1 LTQVVAAN
9 RKSRM
14 RNALKALG
22 AGALLVA
29 GLPSGTA
36 APARPRLTACEL
48 EHPLRLSVLAAECG
62 TLSVAENPRAP
73 DARRIELHFAR
84 VPAISRRKLPDPLIV
99 LAGGPGAAA
108 TAFYA
113 SVAGAFARIHR
124 DRDIIL
130 LDQRGT
136 GGSNPLD
143 CGRDRE
149 PLYRGS
155 EAEIAADTRRC
166 LADLSARAAVQY
178 YTTSLAVADLEQLR
192 AALGYPQVNLY
203 GTSYGTR
210 VAQHYLR
217 RFGAHVRSAILD
229 GVVAPTQL
237 VGADTALDAEAALAR
252 ILGRCAA
259 DAPCRSRYG
268 DPADAYRGVRTA
280 LAARAVPVSV
290 ADPSSGAPTH
300 FDFGPDQLATVLRLA
315 SYTPEYAALLPLLLH
330 DAAAAKDFT
339 PLAAQFLLIERAYAQ
354 VLATGMHNSVV
365 CAEDVPFYDLAHI
378 DRARLAGTFLGTLQL
393 DGLITVCRIWP
404 HGAVDAD
411 FHAPLHSD
419 VPVLLLS
426 GSDDP
431 VTPPAYAESVRA
443 GLPHA
448 RHVVL
453 QGFGHGQLT
462 APCVDRLM
470 ARFLERPDA
479 ESVDAACVRAARP
492 QAFFTSI
499 NGPAP

>member
-1 LTQVVAAN
+1 VVAAN

-22 AGALLVA
+22 AGALLLAVLPA
-29 GLPSGTA
+29 GAA
-36 APARPRLTACEL
+36 APARPRLSACEL
-48 EHPLRLSVLAAECG
+48 EHPLRLSVLPAECG
-62 TLSVAENPRAP
+62 TLSVAENPQQPQGRH
-73 DARRIELHFAR
+73 IELHFAR

-136 GGSNPLD
+136 GESNPLN

-149 PLYRGS
+149 PLYRAS
-155 EAEIAADTRRC
+155 AAEIAADTRRC
-166 LADLSARAAVQY
+166 LAELSARAAVQY

-192 AALGYPQVNLY
+192 AALGYPRVNLY

-217 RFGAHVRSAILD
+217 RFGAHVRSVILD
-229 GVVAPTQL
+229 GVVSATQA
-237 VGADTALDAEAALAR
+237 VGANSALDAEAALTR
-252 ILGRCAA
+252 ILARCAG
-259 DAPCRSRYG
+259 DAACGGRYG
-268 DPADAYRGVRTA
+268 DPLSTYHGVRTA
-280 LAARAVPVSV
+280 LTARAVPVSV
-290 ADPSSGAPTH
+290 ADPTSGEPTH
-300 FDFGPDQLATVLRLA
+300 FDFGSDQLATVLRLA

-330 DAAAAKDFT
+330 DAAVAQDFT
-339 PLAAQFLLIERAYAQ
+339 PLAAQFLLIERSYAEA
-354 VLATGMHNSVV
+354 LATGMHNSVV
-365 CAEDVPFYDLAHI
+365 CAEDVPFYDLARI

-393 DGLITVCRIWP
+393 DGLITVCRNWP
-404 HGAVDAD
+404 HGPVDAD
-411 FHAPLHSD
+411 FHAPLHSE

-431 VTPPAYAESVRA
+431 VTPPQYAEQARA

-470 ARFLERPDA
+470 ARFLERADA
-479 ESVDAACVRAARP
+479 DSLDLSCVRGAHP
-492 QAFFTSI
+492 QAFFTSR